1 MRMEKSYRG
10 VNASA
15 QIKGSKDAP
24 AIRGRVDFIQK
35 RNGVLVVARISGLPC
50 DSDTGFFAFHIHRG
64 SNCNGEG
71 FPNTGGHYNPADVAH
86 PEHAGDL
93 PPLLSNKG
101 TAFMAVMTDR
111 FDVNDIVGRTV
122 VIHAGTDDFRSQP
135 SGKSGEKIA
144 CGVIK
149 KAWFRDKTEFCV

>member
-10 VNASA
+10 VNASV